1 METKEQKK
9 FYVTVNGQKV
19 EVSEEVYRAYVRPMN
34 ASDRKERREA
44 RCMVKGKRKGL
55 VRCRED
61 CFQCPYYLAGNRL
74 QGGVLSL
81 DVFAEDGHEEASDLD
96 LERDVI
102 ENEEVEREKTALH
115 RAVSMLNERQQYL
128 IREIFFQG
136 RSQEEVRTELG
147 IGKAA
152 FSESLHR
159 ALGALGKF
167 LRKQ

>member
-1 METKEQKK
+1 
-9 FYVTVNGQKV
+9 
-19 EVSEEVYRAYVRPMN
+19 
-34 ASDRKERREA
+34 
-44 RCMVKGKRKGL
+44 MVKGKRKGL

-102 ENEEVEREKTALH
+102 ENEDAERENTALH

-128 IREIFFQG
+128 ICEIFFKADRRRRSERSLGSAKLLFRKAYIG
-136 RSQEEVRTELG
+136 RW
-147 IGKAA
+147 
-152 FSESLHR
+152 
-159 ALGALGKF
+159 AL
-167 LRKQ
+167 

>member
-19 EVSEEVYRAYVRPMN
+19 EVGEEVYRAYVRPMN
-34 ASDRKERREA
+34 ASGRKERREA

-81 DVFAEDGHEEASDLD
+81 DVFAEDGYEEASDLD
-96 LERDVI
+96 LEREVI
-102 ENEEVEREKTALH
+102 ENEEAEREKTALH

-128 IREIFFQG
+128 IKALYFNGKTQGEIAVETGATKQAV
-136 RSQEEVRTELG
+136 SNAVR
-147 IGKAA
+147 
-152 FSESLHR
+152 R
-159 ALGALGKF
+159 ALTSLKKI
-167 LRKQ
+167 LKEN